1 MLKIQQVE
9 TDEHRCH
16 VRELFWENLSSTNL
30 MIIHEF
36 GISSDVSAILE
47 QDMAKLQQFAPPQGR
62 LLLGEYETKI
72 AGCACLR
79 KIGED
84 VGEIK
89 RMYVRPEFR
98 RKGIGRSLLQAI
110 IHEAKQIGYSKIR
123 LDTAPFAKA
132 AQALYRSLGFQE
144 IEPYPESEIPE
155 KFRPSWVFMEL
166 VIKIYEQYLRQ
177 D

>member
-1 MLKIQQVE
+1 MLKILQVE
-9 TDEHRCH
+9 TDEHRSD

-47 QDMAKLQQFAPPQGR
+47 QDMAKVQQFAPPQGR

-84 VGEIK
+84 IGEIK
-89 RMYVRPEFR
+89 RMYVKPEFR

-110 IHEAKQIGYSKIR
+110 IHEARQIGYSKIR
-123 LDTAPFAKA
+123 LDTAPFAKE
-132 AQALYRSLGFQE
+132 AQALYRSLGFQD
-144 IEPYPESEIPE
+144 IKPYAESEIPE
-155 KFRPSWVFMEL
+155 KYRPYWIFMEL
-166 VIKIYEQYLRQ
+166 IIKPY
-177 D
+177 